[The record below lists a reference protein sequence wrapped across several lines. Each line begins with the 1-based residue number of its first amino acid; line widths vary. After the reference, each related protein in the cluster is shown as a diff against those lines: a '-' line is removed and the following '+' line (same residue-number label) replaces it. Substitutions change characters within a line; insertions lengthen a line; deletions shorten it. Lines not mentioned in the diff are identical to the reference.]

1 MKPCVLASK
10 NWWKIR
16 SEFSSKNP
24 LHILELKGEFQPTIK
39 ETESPLELTLAA
51 GGWAQAICSCAQK
64 KLVTKEQH
72 QMRKRETL
80 IAANPRCWK

>member
-16 SEFSSKNP
+16 REFSSKNP
-24 LHILELKGEFQPTIK
+24 SHILELKGEFRPTIK

-51 GGWAQAICSCAQK
+51 GGAQAIFA
-64 KLVTKEQH
+64 KLLSPFNEKNFAVVLE
-72 QMRKRETL
+72 RS
-80 IAANPRCWK
+80 